1 MGAVRTVLVTGF
13 ERFGPHAANPTE
25 EAVRRLPGTLA
36 GARVVAGVLPVVYGR
51 CAEAAVALIAE
62 HRPDAV
68 VLTGLAAGR
77 RAVTPERVA
86 INVRDTGGTE
96 GFADNAGAA
105 PRDEPI
111 IEGGPAGIFAT
122 LPNRRIVAEL
132 HSAGIPAELSSTAG
146 TFICN
151 ETMYAVLHSLSS
163 RGAGAPPAGFVHVP
177 DVEVLPMRET
187 VRALEVVV
195 GAVVADLPPG
205 APVRPLRHPRTSG
218 GM

>member
-1 MGAVRTVLVTGF
+1 MRRVRTVLVTGF
-13 ERFGPHAANPTE
+13 ERFGPHSANPTE
-25 EAVRRLPGTLA
+25 EAVRRLPETLA
-36 GARVVAGVLPVVYGR
+36 GARVVTGVLPVVYGR
-51 CAEAAVALIAE
+51 CADAALALVAE

-77 RAVTPERVA
+77 TAVTPERVA
-86 INVRDTGGTE
+86 INLRDTSGTE
-96 GFADNAGAA
+96 AFADNAGAA

-132 HSAGIPAELSSTAG
+132 RSAGIPAELSSSAG

-163 RGAGAPPAGFVHVP
+163 RGAHAPPAGFIHVP
-177 DVEVLPMRET
+177 DTAGLPLDSVVHAVTIAVEV
-187 VRALEVVV
+187 V
-195 GAVVADLPPG
+195 GDAVST
-205 APVRPLRHPRTSG
+205 R
-218 GM
+218 